1 MAPGCQLF
9 GMSPSGFTRTYDR
22 YQVHTPDHLFSGFAG
37 WIRLS
42 PRAANSSQIESVI
55 DCTRNWQDD
64 TSAFAIRGDGERAVS
79 SGGWEVYTLG
89 ESRCAKAVA
98 ALLDEAKLEEKRNAA
113 NQLSLQACREL
124 SWKLLPRTVVVA
136 IHRPTGTAC
145 LLRDGWGFTCLYY
158 CVRGDSVIFSTCL
171 AALRSVASSTSI
183 NTDKLS
189 EMLLY
194 GHRGGNRTVWQEVNV
209 VAPGYTV
216 CCYRGD
222 RLRCESL
229 GLPECLFDQGERH
242 RLEQQSV
249 ADTANE
255 IDEAL
260 AESLAPIRAYT
271 RLAVPCGGGVDSSL
285 LGAYLARRDHK
296 VTFWSINQ
304 PEADRREA
312 DWLEPIL
319 ASHGYPSANW

>member
-1 MAPGCQLF
+1 MDPAFASCGE
-9 GMSPSGFTRTYDR
+9 
-22 YQVHTPDHLFSGFAG
+22 LFSDRIGH
-37 WIRLS
+37 RLHAELARRYVGLRD
-42 PRAANSSQIESVI
+42 PWRRRAS
-55 DCTRNWQDD
+55 C
-64 TSAFAIRGDGERAVS
+64 S

-194 GHRGGNRTVWQEVNV
+194 GHRGGNRTVWQEVNI

-216 CCYRGD
+216 CCYPGRSSQVRILWGS
-222 RLRCESL
+222 RSA
-229 GLPECLFDQGERH
+229 F
-242 RLEQQSV
+242 S
-249 ADTANE
+249 
-255 IDEAL
+255 
-260 AESLAPIRAYT
+260 T
-271 RLAVPCGGGVDSSL
+271 RVSGTG
-285 LGAYLARRDHK
+285 
-296 VTFWSINQ
+296 
-304 PEADRREA
+304 
-312 DWLEPIL
+312 
-319 ASHGYPSANW
+319 